1 MQKDPFRRHARVHK
15 RGEQLSRKVS
25 VDAALILRY
34 AAPDSAH
41 LVVSLIDSELRYF
54 WGLLAFRLR
63 FCVACGRF
71 IGFADGHPENICW
84 ICEPELEDDADDSFN
99 RSI

>member
-1 MQKDPFRRHARVHK
+1 MQKDPFRRHTRVRK

-25 VDAALILRY
+25 AETALILRY
-34 AAPDSAH
+34 ATPDSAH

-54 WGLLAFRLR
+54 WGLLALQLR

-71 IGFADGHPENICW
+71 IGFADSHPENICW
-84 ICEPELEDDADDSFN
+84 ICEPELEDNDDEF
-99 RSI
+99 I